1 MSYADHLLLLGFHSL
16 EYRRVFLDFLMCL
29 KIVKNL
35 VDLDA
40 SDSAFFHINLSPYG
54 TRGNSI

>member
-1 MSYADHLLLLGFHSL
+1 M
-16 EYRRVFLDFLMCL
+16 FLDLLMCF

-40 SDSAFFHINLSPYG
+40 SEFFHINLSPYV
-54 TRGNSI
+54 TRGNSIILLWC